1 MEQFHGKPKRKT
13 TGSGKQLRKFRDKRL
28 HEVGGPFTG
37 TKVDEK
43 VAVRF
48 ERTRGGNIKIK
59 LKRAAFANV
68 TTPQGIKKVKI
79 KSVVESPDNRHHA
92 RMNIITKGAIIETEI
107 GKAKVTSRPGQHG
120 VVNAVLLE
128 K

>member
-1 MEQFHGKPKRKT
+1 MEQFHGKPRRKT
-13 TGSGKQLRKFRDKRL
+13 SGSGKKQRKFRDKL
-28 HEVGGPFTG
+28 LSEVGGAFAS

-43 VAVRF
+43 DEVRLD
-48 ERTRGGNIKIK
+48 RTRGSNLKLK

-68 TTPQGIKKVKI
+68 ATPEGMKKVKI
-79 KSVVESPDNRHHA
+79 KSVAESPDNRHHA
-92 RMNIITKGAIIETEI
+92 RMNIITKGAVIETEI

-120 VVNAVLLE
+120 IVNAVLM